1 MNISK
6 SIFLVIGLILN
17 GYSSSAQISATKNSI
32 QLGVKGDFG
41 NSYFYNDAGDIS
53 YKISI
58 PCDTSKKEIDNI
70 YAHCDLSVLIASKPP
85 SPLSLT
91 FSKDLN
97 HAKLIVTDSTNTVI
111 LTKSVLGIEAVLEIS
126 ELALGRYQLQ
136 IITAPK

>member
-1 MNISK
+1 MDSSK
-6 SIFLVIGLILN
+6 LLFLLLLFITFSLSTFSQVQ
-17 GYSSSAQISATKNSI
+17 SSKNSI
-32 QLGVKGDFG
+32 QLGVKGDCG

-58 PCDTSKKEIDNI
+58 PCDTSKKEIDSI
-70 YAHCDLSVLIASKPP
+70 YAHCDLSVLIASTPP

-97 HAKLIVTDSTNTVI
+97 HAKLILSDSTNAAI

-126 ELALGRYQLQ
+126 ELTIGQYHLQ
-136 IITAPK
+136 IITEPK